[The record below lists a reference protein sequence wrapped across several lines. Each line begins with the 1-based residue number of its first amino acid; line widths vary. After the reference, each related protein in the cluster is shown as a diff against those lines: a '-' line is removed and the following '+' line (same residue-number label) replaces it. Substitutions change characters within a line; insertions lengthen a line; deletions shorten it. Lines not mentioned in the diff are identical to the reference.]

1 MKSVKSVKSVTSKRN
16 KANKQTEFVY
26 WRFALLCS
34 CVFFAMFALLTRAA
48 WLQVIEP
55 DKLIMEGNLRS
66 LRTQTIPSLRGIIK
80 DRNGRPLAVSVP
92 AYAISANPQQV
103 SSALL
108 LEDEQG
114 RGQALANALDISLD
128 QLVSKIKVSAEAK
141 SSFIYLARQVTPEL
155 TDYIREL
162 NLPGISWQSES
173 RRYYPAGS
181 TTAHLLGFTDID
193 GKGIEGIEK
202 SFDDWLQETP
212 GARVVR
218 KNRLGKVIEDISS
231 VDGQKPHDLTLSIDK
246 RLQDLAY
253 SEIDKAVKANNA
265 ESGSVVLLDV
275 YTGEILAMAS
285 SPSFNPNNRQN
296 TPNSSYRNRVITDPF
311 EPGSTVKPLVVMTAL
326 NKGIVN
332 KNTVIN
338 TRPYKING
346 KEIKDVAPR
355 DQLTIGGIIQKSSN
369 VGVSRLALSMS
380 PTDLV
385 DTYSRFGLGH
395 STNLGLSGESRG
407 LFPGANKTRW
417 PDIERATFSFGYGLM
432 VTPLQLARAY
442 ATIGSGG
449 VYRPLS
455 ITRVDSPVYGE
466 RVFPEKIVKEV
477 IEMME
482 TVTFQHEGGSR
493 AAVKGYR
500 VAVKTGTAKKVGE
513 NGAYINKY
521 VAYTAGLAP
530 VSNPRV
536 AMVIV
541 IDDPKAGQFYGGA
554 VSAPVFGSIMEGV
567 LRILNVEPD
576 GLLGQTKIM

>member
-1 MKSVKSVKSVTSKRN
+1 MKSVKSIKSKNTKT
-16 KANKQTEFVY
+16 NKQTEFVY

-55 DKLIMEGNLRS
+55 DKLIIEGNLRS

-103 SSALL
+103 SQILL
-108 LEDEQG
+108 QEDEQG
-114 RGQALANALDISLD
+114 RGQALANALNMSLE
-128 QLVSKIKVSAEAK
+128 QLVHKIKVSAEAK
-141 SSFIYLARQVTPEL
+141 SSFIYLSRQVTPEL

-265 ESGSVVLLDV
+265 ESGSVVLLDI

-369 VGVSRLALSMS
+369 VGVSRLALTMS

-395 STNLGLSGESRG
+395 STNLGLSGESKG
-407 LFPGANKTRW
+407 LFPSTNKTRW

-466 RVFPEKIVKEV
+466 RVFPENIVKEV

-482 TVTFQHEGGSR
+482 TVTFPHEGGAR

-500 VAVKTGTAKKVGE
+500 VAVKTGTAKKVGD

-576 GLLGQTKIM
+576 GLSGQTKIM

>member
-1 MKSVKSVKSVTSKRN
+1 MKPVKSITSKRRKTN
-16 KANKQTEFVY
+16 RQIGFVY

-55 DKLIMEGNLRS
+55 DKLIMEGNRRS

-80 DRNGRPLAVSVP
+80 DRSGQPLAVSVP

-103 SSALL
+103 NLTLL
-108 LEDEQG
+108 LEDEHG

-128 QLVSKIKVSAEAK
+128 QLIYKIKSSAEAK

-155 TDYIREL
+155 ADYIRQL
-162 NLPGISWQSES
+162 SLPGISWQAES
-173 RRYYPAGS
+173 RRYYPAGAV
-181 TTAHLLGFTDID
+181 TAHLLGFTDID

-218 KNRLGKVIEDISS
+218 KNRLGRVIEDISS
-231 VDGQKPHDLTLSIDK
+231 VDGQRPHDLTLSIDK
-246 RLQDLAY
+246 RLQELAY
-253 SEIDKAVKANNA
+253 NEIDKAVKTNNA
-265 ESGSVVLLDV
+265 ESGSVVLIDV

-285 SPSFNPNNRQN
+285 SPSFNPNNRQG
-296 TPNSSYRNRVITDPF
+296 TPNSSYRNRVITDVF
-311 EPGSTVKPLVVMTAL
+311 EPGSTVKPLVIMTAL
-326 NKGIVN
+326 NKGLVN
-332 KNTVIN
+332 NNSVIN

-346 KEIKDVAPR
+346 KEIRDVAPR
-355 DQLTIGGIIQKSSN
+355 EQLTISGIIQKSSN
-369 VGVSRLALSMS
+369 VGVSRLALEMS
-380 PTDLV
+380 PFDLV
-385 DTYSRFGLGH
+385 DTYSRFGLGRP
-395 STNLGLSGESRG
+395 TDLGLSGESRG
-407 LFPGANKTRW
+407 LFPSANKTRW
-417 PDIERATFSFGYGLM
+417 ADIERATFSFGYGLM

-455 ITRVDSPVYGE
+455 ITRVDPPVYGE
-466 RVFPEKIVKEV
+466 RIFPENIVRNV
-477 IEMME
+477 VEMME
-482 TVTFQHEGGSR
+482 TVTYPHEGGAK

-500 VAVKTGTAKKVGE
+500 VAVKTGTAKKVGD

-530 VSNPRV
+530 VSNPRI

-554 VSAPVFGSIMEGV
+554 VSAPIFGTVMEGV
-567 LRILNVEPD
+567 LRTLNIQPD
-576 GLLGQTKIM
+576 GLNEQTKIM

>member
-1 MKSVKSVKSVTSKRN
+1 MKSVKSIKSKNTKT
-16 KANKQTEFVY
+16 NKQTEFVY

-55 DKLIMEGNLRS
+55 DKLIIEGNLRS

-103 SSALL
+103 SPILL
-108 LEDEQG
+108 QEDEQG
-114 RGQALANALDISLD
+114 RGQALANALDMSLE
-128 QLVSKIKVSAEAK
+128 QLVYKIKTSAEAK
-141 SSFIYLARQVTPEL
+141 STFIYLARQVTPEL

-265 ESGSVVLLDV
+265 ESGSVVLLDIS
-275 YTGEILAMAS
+275 TGEILAMAS

-369 VGVSRLALSMS
+369 VGVSRLALAMS
-380 PTDLV
+380 PADLV

-407 LFPGANKTRW
+407 LFPSANKTRW

-449 VYRPLS
+449 IYRPLS

-466 RVFPEKIVKEV
+466 RVFPEEIVKDV

-482 TVTFQHEGGSR
+482 SVTFPHEGGAR

-500 VAVKTGTAKKVGE
+500 VAVKTGTAKKVGD

>member
-1 MKSVKSVKSVTSKRN
+1 MKSVKSIKSKNTKT
-16 KANKQTEFVY
+16 NKQTEFVY

-55 DKLIMEGNLRS
+55 DKLIIEGNLRS

-103 SSALL
+103 SQILL
-108 LEDEQG
+108 QEDEQG
-114 RGQALANALDISLD
+114 RGQALANALNMSLE
-128 QLVSKIKVSAEAK
+128 QLVHKIKVSAEAK
-141 SSFIYLARQVTPEL
+141 SSFIYLSRQVTPEL

-265 ESGSVVLLDV
+265 ESGSVVLLDI

-369 VGVSRLALSMS
+369 VGVSRLALTMS

-395 STNLGLSGESRG
+395 STNLGLSGESKG
-407 LFPGANKTRW
+407 LFPGTNKTRW

-466 RVFPEKIVKEV
+466 RVFPENIVKEV

-482 TVTFQHEGGSR
+482 TVTFPHEGGAR

-500 VAVKTGTAKKVGE
+500 VAVKTGTAKKVGD

-576 GLLGQTKIM
+576 GLSGQTKIM